1 MDVSK
6 EDQTKMMKLIDKNNN
21 GYLSFQEFSKV
32 FKPTMSEEL
41 VSVDQKDSYLPNLQP
56 SKNKNN
62 QMMDKQTKFVE
73 TVTDI
78 KRSFEPNHEN
88 RKLQSLKIFSL
99 LTQSIFTALKKATRF
114 GAKPD
119 FGSTFVN
126 F

>member
-1 MDVSK
+1 M
-6 EDQTKMMKLIDKNNN
+6 
-21 GYLSFQEFSKV
+21 

-88 RKLQSLKIFSL
+88 P
-99 LTQSIFTALKKATRF
+99 LKKATRF